1 MSIIGRL
8 FMTNDGKELGLN
20 DVTTRSDLLKKMELE
35 VDDTK
40 HEVITDIKNI
50 MISEDAFDEDSVKYI
65 PLIKK
70 YLVKLDNFMKL
81 SFKASEIEIKKTEEL
96 EDEIKGLH
104 KELAAVSKDMD
115 TLAKNAAKQNEIL
128 ERIAKALEKKDK

>member
-1 MSIIGRL
+1 MSIIGRV
-8 FMTNDGKELGLN
+8 FMTNDGKELDLN
-20 DVTTRSDLLKKMELE
+20 NVTTRSELLKKMELE

-40 HEVITDIKNI
+40 HEVITDIKNV

>member
-1 MSIIGRL
+1 MSIIGRV
-8 FMTNDGKELGLN
+8 FMTNDGKGLDLN
-20 DVTTRSDLLKKMELE
+20 DVTTRADLLKKMELE
-35 VDDTK
+35 MDDTK
-40 HEVITDIKNI
+40 HEVITDIKNF
-50 MISEDAFDEDSVKYI
+50 MISEDAFDEESVKYI
-65 PLIKK
+65 PLMKK

-96 EDEIKGLH
+96 EDEVKGLH

>member
-1 MSIIGRL
+1 MSIIRRV
-8 FMTNDGKELGLN
+8 FMTNDGKELDLN

>member
-1 MSIIGRL
+1 MSIIGRV
-8 FMTNDGKELGLN
+8 FMTNDGKELDLN

>member
-1 MSIIGRL
+1 MSIIGRV
-8 FMTNDGKELGLN
+8 FMTNDGKELDLN
-20 DVTTRSDLLKKMELE
+20 NVTTRSELLKKMELE

-40 HEVITDIKNI
+40 HEVITDIKNV

-81 SFKASEIEIKKTEEL
+81 SFKASEIEIEKTEEL
-96 EDEIKGLH
+96 EEEVKGLH